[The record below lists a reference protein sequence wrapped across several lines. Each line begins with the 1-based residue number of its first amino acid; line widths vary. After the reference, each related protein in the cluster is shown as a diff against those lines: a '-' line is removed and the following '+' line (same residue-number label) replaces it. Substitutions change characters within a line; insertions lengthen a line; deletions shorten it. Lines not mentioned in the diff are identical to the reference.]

1 MISNNI
7 YNINIAEDITLPKD
21 QIKKIEGVTSV
32 EYNGLERNI
41 SITID
46 NKHKDDAAEILQE
59 IVATVRQSD
68 GKVITENITRP
79 VLNMTCA
86 ACASSSQNI
95 LSYVPGV
102 VSASVNSVPIDGDII
117 STV

>member
-1 MISNNI
+1 MILDNI
-7 YNINIAEDITLPKD
+7 YNINIAEDITLFED
-21 QIKKIEGVTSV
+21 QISEIEGVTSV
-32 EYNGLERNI
+32 EYNSKEKNI

-46 NKHKDDAAEILQE
+46 SKHEDDAAEILQE
-59 IVATVRQSD
+59 VVATVRQL
-68 GKVITENITRP
+68 GGIVLTENITRP

-102 VSASVNSVPIDGDII
+102 VAASVNYGNCKGAIE
-117 STV
+117 